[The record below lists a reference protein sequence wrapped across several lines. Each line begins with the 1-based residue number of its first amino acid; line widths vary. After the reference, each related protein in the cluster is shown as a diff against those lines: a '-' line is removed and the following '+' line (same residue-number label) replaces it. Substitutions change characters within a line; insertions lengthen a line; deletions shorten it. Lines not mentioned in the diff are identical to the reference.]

1 MRKTYTAVIV
11 TALSLTVCMG
21 ASLLLSSCG
30 SSQTATVG
38 QAHPSGFPPN
48 GNPMDDENATI
59 TKALA
64 KLVANLTI
72 TSKQRDAVVATV
84 KKSMPKPVAKASPKP
99 ASGVPPSVVAHGRNI
114 SKMFAKMLN
123 KLVANG
129 TITKA
134 QRAAIIKA
142 RNSEVR
148 RGGAPGGGKPPY
160 PMR

>member
-21 ASLLLSSCG
+21 TSLLLSACG
-30 SSQTATVG
+30 SSQTGTVS
-38 QAHPSGFPPN
+38 QTHPSGFPPN
-48 GNPMDDENATI
+48 GNPMYDQSAII

-84 KKSMPKPVAKASPKP
+84 KKSLPKPVAKGTPKP
-99 ASGVPPSVVAHGRNI
+99 GSGVPPSVMARGRNI
-114 SKMFAKMLN
+114 SKMFAKMLD

-134 QRAAIIKA
+134 QRAAILKA
-142 RNSEVR
+142 HNSEIR
-148 RGGAPGGGKPPY
+148 RGGGPGNRPPY

>member
-1 MRKTYTAVIV
+1 MDNES
-11 TALSLTVCMG
+11 AL
-21 ASLLLSSCG
+21 
-30 SSQTATVG
+30 
-38 QAHPSGFPPN
+38 
-48 GNPMDDENATI
+48 I

-84 KKSMPKPVAKASPKP
+84 KKSLPKPVAKGSPKP
-99 ASGVPPSVVAHGRNI
+99 GSGVPPSVMARGHNV
-114 SKMFAKMLN
+114 SKMFAKMLD
-123 KLVANG
+123 KLVADG

-142 RNSEVR
+142 RDSQVR
-148 RGGAPGGGKPPY
+148 RGGAPGYKPPY